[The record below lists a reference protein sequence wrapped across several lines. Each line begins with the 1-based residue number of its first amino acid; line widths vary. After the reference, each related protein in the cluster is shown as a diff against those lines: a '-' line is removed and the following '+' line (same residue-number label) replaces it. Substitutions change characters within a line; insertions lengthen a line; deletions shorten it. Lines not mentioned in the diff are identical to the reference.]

1 MFVSGLRDSGINCLN
16 SNAGLFCWVDL
27 RHLLRSHNEEGEIRL
42 WKIILK
48 EIGLNVSP
56 GSSCHCSEPGWFRFC
71 FANMTDQTVQES
83 LNRIRRFLDCRRS
96 NERYNEGVTNQ
107 KKQLQAD
114 DVNEKFHFTE
124 EYSVI
129 ESDGWLTVS

>member
-1 MFVSGLRDSGINCLN
+1 M
-16 SNAGLFCWVDL
+16 DL